1 VSSADITKVARR
13 LEAVRQT
20 RQVFAEM
27 GVLMLEELS
36 SVNPDD
42 ADRIAQAGRTAAANE
57 LARVFDEARADMD
70 AVLNAR

>member
-1 VSSADITKVARR
+1 MSSADITKVARR

>member
-36 SVNPDD
+36 PDD
-42 ADRIAQAGRTAAANE
+42 ADRVAQAGRTAAANE